1 MKEFFL
7 NYWYLLL
14 LLVVWDIVLKL
25 MAMFRAA
32 RRNKK
37 IWFVALGLLNTVGI
51 LPLIYL
57 YISGKKQEMD
67 M

>member
-1 MKEFFL
+1 MEEFLL